1 MRYNYEMN
9 TNKDTNKTNA
19 AQPLRLLLSCFLG
32 IAMAMGV
39 LTACQDNES
48 FTTSTANLLTFS
60 TDTVKLDTTFSTVPT
75 ATKTFW
81 VYNRSGAGIRCRNV
95 RLEQGNQTGYRV
107 NVDGQYLGAT
117 EGFQTN
123 DVELREGDSIRVF
136 VELTSPVNSQDKP
149 QLVSDNLIF
158 TLESNVQQ
166 KVNLRAFSW
175 DADLIDNLTVSSDYT
190 IDSSR
195 PIIVRG
201 GITVEEGAT
210 LTINAG
216 NTLYFHNDAGINVH
230 GTLVTQGTTEENV
243 VLRGDRIDHMFDYL
257 PYDRVSGQWQGV
269 HFYKSSYNNRLDNT
283 DIHSTFN
290 GVVCDS
296 SLCDKPK
303 LTMTNSTI
311 HNCQG
316 YGLLAQHSVVDMLNT
331 QVSNTL
337 KDCVAIYGGVVRM
350 RHCTLAQ
357 FYPFDGARGMALRF
371 SNKLNGYDYKLYE
384 CDITNTIVTGYADD
398 VISGELDKDV
408 AASYLFTNC
417 LLRTPSDTGNAEC
430 FKDVIFEDVKDT
442 ESSGD
447 KNFALID
454 TDNLIYDFRLSDK
467 SKAIDAAT
475 KLADSDCEY
484 DRLGVARGEKPDIG
498 AYEYVAPPEEE

>member
-1 MRYNYEMN
+1 MD

-48 FTTSTANLLTFS
+48 FTTSTTNLLTFS

-175 DADLIDNLTVSSDYT
+175 DADLIDNMTVSSDYT

-230 GTLVTQGTTEENV
+230 GTLVA
-243 VLRGDRIDHMFDYL
+243 
-257 PYDRVSGQWQGV
+257 
-269 HFYKSSYNNRLDNT
+269 
-283 DIHSTFN
+283 
-290 GVVCDS
+290 
-296 SLCDKPK
+296 
-303 LTMTNSTI
+303 STI
-311 HNCQG
+311 CSTTCPTTGCQDSG
-316 YGLLAQHSVVDMLNT
+316 KVFISTSLHTTTASTTPTFTARSTAL
-331 QVSNTL
+331 
-337 KDCVAIYGGVVRM
+337 CVI
-350 RHCTLAQ
+350 
-357 FYPFDGARGMALRF
+357 LR
-371 SNKLNGYDYKLYE
+371 
-384 CDITNTIVTGYADD
+384 YAT
-398 VISGELDKDV
+398 S
-408 AASYLFTNC
+408 
-417 LLRTPSDTGNAEC
+417 PS
-430 FKDVIFEDVKDT
+430 
-442 ESSGD
+442 S
-447 KNFALID
+447 
-454 TDNLIYDFRLSDK
+454 
-467 SKAIDAAT
+467 
-475 KLADSDCEY
+475 
-484 DRLGVARGEKPDIG
+484 P
-498 AYEYVAPPEEE
+498 

>member
-1 MRYNYEMN
+1 M
-9 TNKDTNKTNA
+9 
-19 AQPLRLLLSCFLG
+19 
-32 IAMAMGV
+32 
-39 LTACQDNES
+39 
-48 FTTSTANLLTFS
+48 
-60 TDTVKLDTTFSTVPT
+60 
-75 ATKTFW
+75 
-81 VYNRSGAGIRCRNV
+81 
-95 RLEQGNQTGYRV
+95 
-107 NVDGQYLGAT
+107 
-117 EGFQTN
+117 
-123 DVELREGDSIRVF
+123 
-136 VELTSPVNSQDKP
+136 
-149 QLVSDNLIF
+149 
-158 TLESNVQQ
+158 
-166 KVNLRAFSW
+166 
-175 DADLIDNLTVSSDYT
+175 
-190 IDSSR
+190 
-195 PIIVRG
+195 
-201 GITVEEGAT
+201 
-210 LTINAG
+210 
-216 NTLYFHNDAGINVH
+216 
-230 GTLVTQGTTEENV
+230 

-467 SKAIDAAT
+467 SKAIDTAT